1 MKKRIVVLITLL
13 LSILCFVFPVA
24 ASNVTL
30 KINGAVIKSSVE
42 PIIENGTTLVPLRT
56 VSENMG
62 ASVKWNG
69 DTRQVTI
76 IKGSKEILLTIGSK
90 IVIVNGES
98 KELLLPPKIIE
109 NTTMVPIRF
118 VSENLGAN
126 VKWNEN
132 TRTVEILSPLNI
144 VRNFIE
150 EQELTVTFLDV
161 GQADSALLICGD
173 EAILIDGGN
182 VSDSQLIYTVL
193 KNNGIDHLKAIVI
206 SHAHEDHCGG
216 VAAALKA
223 CTVDTVYAPV
233 ATYDSKAFSNI
244 TNMTEIVIPTVG
256 DTFYFGSAMV
266 EILGPVKEYD
276 NTNNTSVVCKVTN
289 GNDSFLFTGDMEF
302 EAEKDLVDS
311 GADLSADVLKVGH
324 HGSDTST
331 SYVFLRE
338 VMPSYAVISSGYG
351 NSYGHPSE
359 VVLSRLKDANVNVYR
374 TDLQGDIVMKTCG
387 DGITVSVQKNVD
399 ANTLIPGSNLKTT
412 IIKNDISNEVYNETY
427 VGNVNSK
434 VFHLPTCKS
443 LPTEKNRIYFYSRQE
458 AIQANYRPCGNCN
471 P

>member
-161 GQADSALLICGD
+161 GQADSALLI
-173 EAILIDGGN
+173 
-182 VSDSQLIYTVL
+182 
-193 KNNGIDHLKAIVI
+193 
-206 SHAHEDHCGG
+206 
-216 VAAALKA
+216 
-223 CTVDTVYAPV
+223 
-233 ATYDSKAFSNI
+233 
-244 TNMTEIVIPTVG
+244 MW
-256 DTFYFGSAMV
+256 
-266 EILGPVKEYD
+266 
-276 NTNNTSVVCKVTN
+276 
-289 GNDSFLFTGDMEF
+289 
-302 EAEKDLVDS
+302 
-311 GADLSADVLKVGH
+311 
-324 HGSDTST
+324 
-331 SYVFLRE
+331 R
-338 VMPSYAVISSGYG
+338 
-351 NSYGHPSE
+351 
-359 VVLSRLKDANVNVYR
+359 
-374 TDLQGDIVMKTCG
+374 
-387 DGITVSVQKNVD
+387 
-399 ANTLIPGSNLKTT
+399 
-412 IIKNDISNEVYNETY
+412 
-427 VGNVNSK
+427 
-434 VFHLPTCKS
+434 
-443 LPTEKNRIYFYSRQE
+443 
-458 AIQANYRPCGNCN
+458 
-471 P
+471 